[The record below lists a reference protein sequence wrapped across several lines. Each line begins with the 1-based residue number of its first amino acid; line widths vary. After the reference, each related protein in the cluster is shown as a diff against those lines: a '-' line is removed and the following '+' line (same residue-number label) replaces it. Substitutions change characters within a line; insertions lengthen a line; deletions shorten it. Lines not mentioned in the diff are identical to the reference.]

1 MDASRPTVCAIMWR
15 RRAAHARSLGL
26 REQGRFMKAA
36 PGFCDMCGHHVAIR
50 QRAHIVAEGPK
61 AGANVLLLCP
71 SCHIVL
77 DTKLK
82 PTICRALKQVR
93 VENLPK
99 SWDRSIY
106 EQAAIASMKARRAS
120 GVEPTSCRSSTKI
133 PGVRRRRSR
142 GG

>member
-1 MDASRPTVCAIMWR
+1 
-15 RRAAHARSLGL
+15 
-26 REQGRFMKAA
+26 
-36 PGFCDMCGHHVAIR
+36 MCGHHVAIR

-61 AGANVLLLCP
+61 TGANLLLLCP

-82 PTICRALKQVR
+82 PAICQALKQVR
-93 VENLPK
+93 VGNLPK

-120 GVEPTSCRSSTKI
+120 GVEPTSCHSSTKI
-133 PGVRRRRSR
+133 AGVRRRRSP
-142 GG
+142 GGADGASRRS